1 MISLIFYQNYFGFCI
16 ETRLKRAEVEEHN
29 ETVSS
34 ASTQIRVRKNDILDS
49 ITAVEVLGQGQ
60 VLHIF

>member
-1 MISLIFYQNYFGFCI
+1 M
-16 ETRLKRAEVEEHN
+16 EEHN